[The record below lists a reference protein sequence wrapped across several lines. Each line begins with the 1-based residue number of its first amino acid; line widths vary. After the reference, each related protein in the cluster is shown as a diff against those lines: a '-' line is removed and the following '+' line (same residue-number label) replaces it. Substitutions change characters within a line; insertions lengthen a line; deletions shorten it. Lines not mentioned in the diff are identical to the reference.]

1 MLNHPMLWDI
11 REERPAEK
19 ADICSWMYIKK
30 VSEDQCPC
38 LRIVSR
44 GTPLRCMAM
53 APPAPREWL
62 LMLEG
67 GKPFL
72 SRPVATTAAL
82 SILLMSPD
90 CRHRQALGLGGVVR
104 ADNVIR

>member
-1 MLNHPMLWDI
+1 MLNHLILWDI

-19 ADICSWMYIKK
+19 ADICSWMYIRK
-30 VSEDQCPC
+30 VLEDQHPC
-38 LRIVSR
+38 LWIVSC

-53 APPAPREWL
+53 APPTHREWL

-72 SRPVATTAAL
+72 LRPVVTMAAL

-90 CRHRQALGLGGVVR
+90 CRHRKLLV
-104 ADNVIR
+104 